1 MKAFW
6 DERYAASEYIYG
18 EEPNVWFAEKIKQLS
33 PGRLLLPCEG
43 EGRQAVYAAALG
55 WEVVAFDQSES
66 GREKALA
73 LAAKQGQTIHY
84 SLADAME
91 YQHAEPFDALA
102 LVYAHMPEKLRT
114 AFHQRMAAQLKP
126 GGTLILE
133 GFHTS
138 QLGRSSG
145 GPRDLS
151 MLFTPEMLEADF
163 AGFHILHLGVE
174 EVQLNEGTYHSGAA
188 KVVRMLARKP
198 QENTF

>member
-18 EEPNVWFAEKIKQLS
+18 EEPNVWFAEQIKQLS

-55 WEVVAFDQSES
+55 WEVEAFDQSES

-73 LAAKQGQTIHY
+73 LAAKQGQTIRY

-91 YQHAEPFDALA
+91 YQHAEPFEALA

-126 GGTLILE
+126 GGMLILE

-151 MLFTPEMLEADF
+151 MLFTSEMLEADF

-174 EVQLNEGTYHSGAA
+174 EVLLNEGTYHSGAA
-188 KVVRMLARKP
+188 KVVRMLAQKAD
-198 QENTF
+198 N

>member
-55 WEVVAFDQSES
+55 WEVEAFDQSET

-73 LAAKQGQTIHY
+73 LAAKKGQTIHY

-188 KVVRMLARKP
+188 KVVRMLALKAD
-198 QENTF
+198 N

>member
-18 EEPNVWFAEKIKQLS
+18 EQPNEWFAEKIQKIT

-43 EGRQAVYAAALG
+43 EGRQAVYAAAMG
-55 WEVVAFDQSES
+55 WEVQAFDQSDA
-66 GREKALA
+66 GRDKALA

-84 SLADAME
+84 SLADAMD
-91 YQHAEPFDALA
+91 YHHAEPFDALA
-102 LVYAHMPEKLRT
+102 LVFAHMPENLRT

-126 GGTLILE
+126 GGILILE

-138 QLGRSSG
+138 QLGRNSG

-163 AGFHILHLGVE
+163 AGFHILHLNVE
-174 EVQLNEGTYHSGAA
+174 EVVLNEGAYHNGAA
-188 KVVRMLARKP
+188 KVLRMLAQKE
-198 QENTF
+198 EN

>member
-6 DERYAASEYIYG
+6 DERYATSEYIYG
-18 EEPNVWFAEKIKQLS
+18 EQPNAWFAQKMQVLT

-55 WEVVAFDQSES
+55 WVVEAFDQSES

-73 LAAKQGQTIHY
+73 LADKQGQTIHY
-84 SLADAME
+84 SLADALE
-91 YQHAEPFDALA
+91 YQHDEPFDALA
-102 LVYAHMPEKLRT
+102 LVYAHMPENLRK
-114 AFHQRMAAQLKP
+114 AFHQRMATQLKP

-145 GPRDLS
+145 GPRELS
-151 MLFTPEMLEADF
+151 MLFTPEMLRADF
-163 AGFHILHLGVE
+163 PEFSIQQLEVAT
-174 EVQLNEGTYHSGAA
+174 VQLNEGPFHQGEAV
-188 KVVRMLARKP
+188 VVRLLARK
-198 QENTF
+198 NAD

>member
-6 DERYAASEYIYG
+6 DERYAAAEYIYG
-18 EEPNVWFAEKIKQLS
+18 EQPNVWFAEKIKALT

-55 WEVVAFDQSES
+55 WEVEAFDQSES

-73 LAAKQGQTIHY
+73 LAAKQGQTIQY
-84 SLADAME
+84 SLSDAME
-91 YQHAEPFDALA
+91 YQHAEPFDAVA
-102 LVYAHMPEKLRT
+102 LVYAHMPEKLRST
-114 AFHQRMAAQLKP
+114 FHQRMAAQLKP

-145 GPRDLS
+145 GPREWS

-163 AGFHILHLGVE
+163 ASFHILHLGVE
-174 EVQLNEGTYHSGAA
+174 EVLLNEGTYHCGAA
-188 KVVRMLARKP
+188 KVVRMLAKRK
-198 QENTF
+198 